1 MASTGRTRVPLLLV
15 LPIAVAAVVTPLVL
29 SGGRAS
35 AQPPSQPPGADVKA
49 IYLADCAICHA
60 ADGHGTNRGPTL
72 VGVGRASLDYYLTTG
87 RMPITDPA
95 VQLGNPNQKVKR
107 RKPFYSPTVIR
118 GLEDYVQGLTGAG
131 GPDIP
136 SILPVGD
143 VAGGGELFRLQCAAC
158 HAWAGDGGALLHREA
173 PSLHHDTGTQ
183 IGDAVRAGPGLMP
196 AFGQAALTDNQLN
209 NLVAYVRYLD
219 HPDDRGGEPLWHL
232 GPMAEGGV
240 AVICGLG
247 LMLLTIRWIGDKE

>member
-1 MASTGRTRVPLLLV
+1 MASTGGARVPLLLV

-35 AQPPSQPPGADVKA
+35 AQPPSHLPGAAVKA
-49 IYLADCAICHA
+49 IHLARCALC
-60 ADGHGTNRGPTL
+60 P
-72 VGVGRASLDYYLTTG
+72 RA
-87 RMPITDPA
+87 R
-95 VQLGNPNQKVKR
+95 
-107 RKPFYSPTVIR
+107 
-118 GLEDYVQGLTGAG
+118 
-131 GPDIP
+131 
-136 SILPVGD
+136 
-143 VAGGGELFRLQCAAC
+143 GGELFRLQCAAC

-173 PSLHHDTGTQ
+173 PSLHHDTPTQ

-209 NLVAYVRYLD
+209 DLAAYVRYLD

-247 LMLLTIRWIGDKE
+247 IMLLTIRWIGDKE